1 MTDFREGIL
10 SPTIPG
16 VQTAVIDILG
26 SLRRQEVICSA
37 GLDCRSQGEVN
48 REGFYALD

>member
-10 SPTIPG
+10 SLTFPG

-26 SLRRQEVICSA
+26 SLRRQEVIYLA
-37 GLDCRSQGEVN
+37 GPDCGSK
-48 REGFYALD
+48 